1 MSRVLGSWKD
11 YWRHE
16 RWMQNPLSKAKQGHL
31 ESLHTSPMLANLDA
45 PHAGL
50 ISDPTLD
57 LAHSLER
64 FHSWQVSCGFDLLR
78 GGMQPQTASDLQ
90 NLNAAKEHQAGSVS
104 APLYQPLPPQPAM
117 FDRVW
122 HKEPWHDPMST
133 IPGGPGSMGPV
144 R

>member
-1 MSRVLGSWKD
+1 MSRILGSWKD

-16 RWMQNPLSKAKQGHL
+16 RGMINPASRGNDRHVG
-31 ESLHTSPMLANLDA
+31 SLHTSASLGNMDV

-50 ISDPTLD
+50 SGDPLLD

-64 FHSWQVSCGFDLLR
+64 FHSWQLSSGFDLLHD
-78 GGMQPQTASDLQ
+78 GMGPQTASDL
-90 NLNAAKEHQAGSVS
+90 LNMAAARDHQAGVASVP
-104 APLYQPLPPQPAM
+104 AYQPPAPEPAV
-117 FDRVW
+117 FDRPW